1 MPSYSIAMT
10 ALAINAPAKWIDNA
24 VSQNT
29 ADGVMSVKR
38 GVPRRVSRA
47 GLLLLALARELHV
60 ELGLGVA
67 DALAKAASLL
77 EAYENKLQLGHLS
90 VSVDV
95 EALQRDIGRRAA
107 DALESAP
114 VPRRGRPRREK

>member
-1 MPSYSIAMT
+1 MPSYSIAIT
-10 ALAINAPAKWIDNA
+10 ALAVNAPTKWIDNA

-29 ADGVMSVKR
+29 AEGVMSVRR

-77 EAYENKLQLGHLS
+77 EARESTLQFGHLS
-90 VSVDV
+90 ISFDI
-95 EALQRDIGRRAA
+95 EALQRDVSRRVA